1 MASKETMTGVA
12 YDGLF
17 GGAEV
22 EVLTR
27 NVTVASGQKVKR
39 GTLLSE
45 SSGKYSAVTAGGKAV
60 AVAAEDIDAGATDT
74 VGTAYITGYFNREKL
89 IAASGD
95 TVGAHE
101 EELRGVGIFLT
112 SMK

>member
-1 MASKETMTGVA
+1 MVIKETATGIA

-27 NVTVASGQKVKR
+27 NVTIASGQNVKR
-39 GTLLSE
+39 GTLLGVTA
-45 SSGKYSAVTAGGKAV
+45 GKYAIAAKGGKAV
-60 AVAAEDIDAGATDT
+60 AIAAEDINAAIADI
-74 VGTAYITGYFNREKL
+74 VGTACITGYFNREKL

-95 TVGAHE
+95 SVTAHE
-101 EELRGVGIFLT
+101 EELRDAGIFLT
-112 SMK
+112 SVK

>member
-1 MASKETMTGVA
+1 MAVKETLAGVT

-27 NVTVASGQKVKR
+27 NVTLASGQNVKR
-39 GTLLSE
+39 GTLL
-45 SSGKYSAVTAGGKAV
+45 GVTAGKYATVAKGSKAV
-60 AVAAEDIDAGATDT
+60 AIAAEDIDATSADT

-95 TVGAHE
+95 TVTAHE
-101 EELRGVGIFLT
+101 EELRDAGIFLT
-112 SMK
+112 SVK

>member
-1 MASKETMTGVA
+1 MAIKETMAGVA
-12 YDGLF
+12 YDELF

-27 NVTVASGQKVKR
+27 NVMLASGQNVKR
-39 GTLLSE
+39 GTLLGVTA
-45 SSGKYSAVTAGGKAV
+45 GKYAIAAKGGKAV
-60 AVAAEDIDAGATDT
+60 AVAAEDINPTSADT
-74 VGTAYITGYFNREKL
+74 AGTAYITGYFNREKR

-95 TVGAHE
+95 TVTAHE
-101 EELRGVGIFLT
+101 EELRDAGIFLT

>member
-45 SSGKYSAVTAGGKAV
+45 SSGKYSAVAAGGKAV
-60 AVAAEDIDAGATDT
+60 AVAADT

-89 IAASGD
+89 IVAAGD

>member
-1 MASKETMTGVA
+1 MANKETMTGVA

-27 NVTVASGQKVKR
+27 NVTVVSGQKVKR

-45 SSGKYSAVTAGGKAV
+45 SSGKYSAV
-60 AVAAEDIDAGATDT
+60 AARRSLWRRRISTQVRRIPSERRT
-74 VGTAYITGYFNREKL
+74 
-89 IAASGD
+89 
-95 TVGAHE
+95 
-101 EELRGVGIFLT
+101 LRGISTVRSSLRHREIPWAHTKRNCAAWGFSLRR
-112 SMK
+112 

>member
-1 MASKETMTGVA
+1 MAIKETMAGVA

-27 NVTVASGQKVKR
+27 NVTIASGQNVKR
-39 GTLLSE
+39 GTLLGVTA
-45 SSGKYSAVTAGGKAV
+45 GKYAVAAKGGKAV
-60 AVAAEDIDAGATDT
+60 AVAAEDINATSADT
-74 VGTAYITGYFNREKL
+74 AGTAYITGYFNREKL

-95 TVGAHE
+95 TVTAHE
-101 EELRGVGIFLT
+101 EELRDAGIFLT

>member
-1 MASKETMTGVA
+1 MAIKETMAGVA

-27 NVTVASGQKVKR
+27 NVMLASGQNVKR
-39 GTLLSE
+39 GTLL
-45 SSGKYSAVTAGGKAV
+45 GVTGGKAV
-60 AVAAEDIDAGATDT
+60 AVAAEDINATSADT
-74 VGTAYITGYFNREKL
+74 AGTAYITGYFNREKL

-95 TVGAHE
+95 TVTAHE
-101 EELRGVGIFLT
+101 EELRDAGIFLT

>member
-1 MASKETMTGVA
+1 MAIKETIAGVA

-27 NVTVASGQKVKR
+27 NVTIASGQNVKR
-39 GTLLSE
+39 GTLLGVTA
-45 SSGKYSAVTAGGKAV
+45 GKYAIAAKGGKAV
-60 AVAAEDIDAGATDT
+60 AVAAEDINATSADT
-74 VGTAYITGYFNREKL
+74 AGTAYITGYFNREKL

-95 TVGAHE
+95 TVTAHE
-101 EELRGVGIFLT
+101 EELRDAGIFLT

>member
-1 MASKETMTGVA
+1 MVIKETATGIA

-27 NVTVASGQKVKR
+27 NVTIASGQNVKR
-39 GTLLSE
+39 GTLLGVTA
-45 SSGKYSAVTAGGKAV
+45 GKYAIAAKGGKAV
-60 AVAAEDIDAGATDT
+60 AIAAEDINAASADI

-95 TVGAHE
+95 TVTAHE
-101 EELRGVGIFLT
+101 EELRDAGIFLT
-112 SMK
+112 SVK

>member
-1 MASKETMTGVA
+1 MANKETMTGVA

-27 NVTVASGQKVKR
+27 NVTIASGQNVKR
-39 GTLLSE
+39 GTLLGATG
-45 SSGKYSAVTAGGKAV
+45 GKYTIAAKGGKAV
-60 AVAAEDIDAGATDT
+60 AVAAEDINATSADT
-74 VGTAYITGYFNREKL
+74 AGTAYITGYFNREKL

-95 TVGAHE
+95 TVTAHE
-101 EELRGVGIFLT
+101 EELRDAGIFLT

>member
-1 MASKETMTGVA
+1 MAIKETMAGVA

-27 NVTVASGQKVKR
+27 NVTFASGQNVKR
-39 GTLLSE
+39 GTLL
-45 SSGKYSAVTAGGKAV
+45 GVTAGKYAIVAKGSKAV
-60 AVAAEDIDAGATDT
+60 AIAAEDINAASADT
-74 VGTAYITGYFNREKL
+74 VGTAYITGYFNRERL

-95 TVGAHE
+95 TVSAHE
-101 EELRGVGIFLT
+101 EELRDAGIFLT